1 MSEPENKTHP
11 IIIFIIND
19 ISFKTFLMTSED
31 VLDTFYKKFTIWWY
45 IMWGNWTSAHKNRA
59 SAYKN
64 RAPAQP
70 LIRTRA
76 SENILEISHLIHRIA
91 LNSLFHNIR
100 RCTRCGSLVSVGTL
114 HLCDP
119 VQTRVFISW
128 NQHPKK
134 SFYHSWCTCISQRN
148 WFKWKWFLKKINE
161 DLRMSC
167 KDDSIY
173 FWMLKR

>member
-1 MSEPENKTHP
+1 MVIHNVRKLSIRP
-11 IIIFIIND
+11 
-19 ISFKTFLMTSED
+19 
-31 VLDTFYKKFTIWWY
+31 
-45 IMWGNWTSAHKNRA
+45 HKNRA
-59 SAYKN
+59 STYKN

-119 VQTRVFISW
+119 VQTRVLAGINIPRNHFIIPDVLVFHRDIDS
-128 NQHPKK
+128 
-134 SFYHSWCTCISQRN
+134 
-148 WFKWKWFLKKINE
+148 NE
-161 DLRMSC
+161 T
-167 KDDSIY
+167 DS
-173 FWMLKR
+173 